1 MDNLTALVD
10 AQNKTTFAV
19 RSLLEILRIYVFGSV
34 LIGIFVGIEIAK
46 TSMYYTDGF
55 WAIPFW
61 LLAGLVAVVMLVMT
75 IVVIS
80 KGLAGSKP

>member
-1 MDNLTALVD
+1 VDNLTALVD

>member
-46 TSMYYTDGF
+46 ISTYYTDGF

-61 LLAGLVAVVMLVMT
+61 LIAGLVAVVILVMT

-80 KGLAGSKP
+80 KGLARSKS

>member
-1 MDNLTALVD
+1 MDNLTALID

-19 RSLLEILRIYVFGSV
+19 RSLLEILRIYVLGSV

-46 TSMYYTDGF
+46 TSMYDTDGF

-61 LLAGLVAVVMLVMT
+61 LIAGLVAIVMSVMT
-75 IVVIS
+75 VVVIL
-80 KGLAGSKP
+80 KGLARSKP